1 MRTDKC
7 SKCEK
12 PKQLESQR
20 YCLKCKNAYM
30 REWRKSHPLNDEQ
43 RLKSNCRRYTNIYRE
58 RGLLKD
64 KPCLV
69 CGSEKVEAH
78 HIDYKQ
84 PLNVR
89 WLCHKDHLELHKF
102 ANELT

>member
-12 PKQLESQR
+12 TKELESQR

-43 RLKSNCRRYTNIYRE
+43 RMKANARSYSKEYRK
-58 RGLLKD
+58 RGLLLQQ
-64 KPCLV
+64 PCMV
-69 CGSEKVEAH
+69 CGDNESEIH

-89 WLCHKDHLELHKF
+89 WLCRQDHLELHKF
-102 ANELT
+102 ANELI